1 MTITPQIERDEI
13 IYPSSDEEP
22 MAESDITRSYLIY
35 CVKVLEIY
43 FQNRWDVYVSG
54 NSFIYYE
61 REKPAS
67 VVAPDVY
74 VVFGVR
80 KRQRDN
86 YKVWKE
92 GGITPDFVL
101 EITSKTTE
109 EKDQI
114 TKPELYRDLGVK
126 EYFQY
131 DPSGDYLSPIV
142 QGLRLVNGNYEPIRP
157 EEVISFDNMR
167 LHSDVLDLDLC
178 LISGELR
185 FKNPQTG
192 EFLLTHEEEQ
202 QGRIQEKLARQQ
214 AESDLEESERKRL
227 ESDRSLKN
235 MANQLLN
242 SGFTVEQLAQMM
254 QLSVEKVRLL
264 VEE

>member
-43 FQNRWDVYVSG
+43 FQNRSDVYVSG

-61 REKPAS
+61 RGKPGS

-86 YKVWKE
+86 YKVWQE

-101 EITSKTTE
+101 EITSKSTE

-167 LHSDVLDLDLC
+167 LHSNVLDLDLC

-185 FKNPQTG
+185 FKNLQTG

-202 QGRIQEKLARQQ
+202 QGRIEEKLARQQ
-214 AESDLEESERKRL
+214 AEK
-227 ESDRSLKN
+227 SLKN

-264 VEE
+264 LEE

>member
-1 MTITPQIERDEI
+1 MTITPQIERDKI
-13 IYPSSDEEP
+13 IYPSSDGEP

-43 FQNRWDVYVSG
+43 FQKRSDVYVSG

-61 REKPAS
+61 RGKPAS
-67 VVAPDVY
+67 VVSPDVY

-80 KRQRDN
+80 KLQRDN
-86 YKVWKE
+86 YKVWDE
-92 GGITPDFVL
+92 DGITPDFVL
-101 EITSKTTE
+101 EITSKSTE
-109 EKDQI
+109 KKDQV
-114 TKPELYRDLGVK
+114 TKPELYRELGIK

-142 QGLRLVNGNYEPIRP
+142 QGLRLVNDRYERINPV
-157 EEVISFDNMR
+157 EVKSYDNMR

-185 FKNPQTG
+185 FKNTQTG
-192 EFLLTHEEEQ
+192 DFLLTHEEERE
-202 QGRIQEKLARQQ
+202 GRIEEKSARLQ
-214 AESDLEESERKRL
+214 AEE
-227 ESDRSLKN
+227 SLKN
-235 MANQLLN
+235 AVNQLLK
-242 SGFTVEQLAQMM
+242 SEFTVEQIAQMM

-264 VEE
+264 VEK

>member
-1 MTITPQIERDEI
+1 MTITPQIERDKI
-13 IYPSSDEEP
+13 IYPSSDGEP

-43 FQNRWDVYVSG
+43 FQNRSDVYVSG

-61 REKPAS
+61 RGKPAS
-67 VVAPDVY
+67 VVSPDVY

-80 KRQRDN
+80 KGQRDN
-86 YKVWKE
+86 YKVWDE
-92 GGITPDFVL
+92 DGITPDFVL
-101 EITSKTTE
+101 EITSKSTE
-109 EKDQI
+109 KKDQV
-114 TKPELYRDLGVK
+114 TKPELYRKLGIK

-142 QGLRLVNGNYEPIRP
+142 QGLRLVNGNYEAIKPL
-157 EEVISFDNMR
+157 EVKSYDNMR

-185 FKNPQTG
+185 FQNTQTG
-192 EFLLTHEEEQ
+192 DFLLTHEEEREGRIEEK
-202 QGRIQEKLARQQ
+202 QGRIQEKYARLQ
-214 AESDLEESERKRL
+214 AEQ
-227 ESDRSLKN
+227 SLKN
-235 MANQLLN
+235 AVNQLLK
-242 SGFTVEQLAQMM
+242 SEFTVEQIAQMM
-254 QLSVEKVRLL
+254 QLSVETVRLL